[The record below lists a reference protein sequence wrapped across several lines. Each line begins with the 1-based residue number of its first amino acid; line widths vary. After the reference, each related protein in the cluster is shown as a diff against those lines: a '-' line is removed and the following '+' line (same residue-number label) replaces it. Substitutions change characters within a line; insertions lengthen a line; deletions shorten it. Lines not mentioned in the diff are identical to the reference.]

1 MEFQVSEFY
10 FRLAG
15 LWVLRR
21 DFENLCFIL
30 CFNDERIDLLL
41 VVISRLKVL
50 GRLKIVC
57 SLICHRLICLIGNDS
72 LIVD

>member
-41 VVISRLKVL
+41 VVIFSFESFR
-50 GRLKIVC
+50 
-57 SLICHRLICLIGNDS
+57 SFENCLF
-72 LIVD
+72 VDLSSFDLFDR